1 MSEYENTNTYETNKE
16 NTNFNEPPKKKKGF
30 WWKVVALALC
40 CSIIGG
46 VVGAGVTM
54 FRYRFIPNINISGA
68 IDDDFFEFRRGF
80 NYRFPFGFS
89 FGNLDEFGERI
100 EKGKNNKPFIG
111 VSVTDSD
118 DPEGACVKEVEK
130 NSPAEKSGIQSG
142 DIITAVNGIAVSNV
156 DKLINIVEVCED
168 GEELTLTI
176 SRDGNT
182 QDILVIVSDNS
193 DAMKF

>member
-16 NTNFNEPPKKKKGF
+16 NTNFNEPQKKKKGF

-46 VVGAGVTM
+46 VVGAGCM
-54 FRYRFIPNINISGA
+54 SIKYHIFPNISISGVFD
-68 IDDDFFEFRRGF
+68 DDDFSFRRGF

-100 EKGKNNKPFIG
+100 EKGKNDRPFIG
-111 VSVTDSD
+111 VSVTDSK
-118 DPEGACVKEVEK
+118 DPKGACVKEVEK